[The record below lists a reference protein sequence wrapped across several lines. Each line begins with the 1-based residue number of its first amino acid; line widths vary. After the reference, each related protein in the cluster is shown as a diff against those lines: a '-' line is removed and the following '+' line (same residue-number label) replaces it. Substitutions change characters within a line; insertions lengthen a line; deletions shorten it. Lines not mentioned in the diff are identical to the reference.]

1 RWGVG
6 GGGGVSWV
14 VHVSKHIPVLLKEV
28 IDLLDPKPGETVVD
42 CTAGLGGHAA
52 AMAERGGPK
61 GTVVLMDLDPL
72 NLDVAAN
79 RIRALPEAPRVVP
92 IHASFAQ
99 AARLVAACDPARATS
114 ANIVLADL
122 GFASP
127 QVDNPERGFSFMR
140 EGPLDM
146 RLDPGAPITA
156 GELVNTMPERDLAE
170 LIMKHGEEPPFI
182 ARRIAEKVVQERRAG
197 PIQTTVRLAEVVR
210 SAIPAARAAE
220 SSIHPATRTFQALRI
235 AVNDE
240 IGSLERLLDS
250 VERAATRV
258 AAGKDTWLAPGARV
272 GIIGFHSLED
282 RPVKQGF
289 GRLVEKGL
297 AEPVTKKPVVA
308 GDAEIAGNPRARS
321 AKLRVVRLGS
331 AG

>member
-1 RWGVG
+1 M
-6 GGGGVSWV
+6 
-14 VHVSKHIPVLLKEV
+14 HPSKHIPVLLKEV
-28 IDLLDPKPGETVVD
+28 IDLLNPQPGETVVD

-52 AMAERGGPK
+52 AMAERIGPA
-61 GTVVLMDLDPL
+61 GAVVLFDLDPL
-72 NLDVAAN
+72 NLDVSAN
-79 RIRALPEAPRVVP
+79 RVRALPNAPRVIP

-99 AARLVAACDPARATS
+99 AARLIKTHMDADPAS
-114 ANIVLADL
+114 NISNLKSEISNPPSVLLADL

-127 QVDNPERGFSFMR
+127 QVDDPTRGFSFMR

-170 LIMKHGEEPPFI
+170 LIMKYGEEPPFV
-182 ARRIAEKVVQERRAG
+182 ARRIAEKVVLARTSG

-210 SAIPAARAAE
+210 SAIPVARAAE

-240 IGSLERLLDS
+240 IGSLERLLES
-250 VERAATRV
+250 VERAATQV
-258 AAGKDTWLAPGARV
+258 GAGKDTWLAPGARV
-272 GIIGFHSLED
+272 GIISFHSLED
-282 RPVKQGF
+282 RPVKQSF

-308 GDAEIAGNPRARS
+308 SDAEIAANPRARS
-321 AKLRVVRLGS
+321 AKLRVVRLVG
-331 AG
+331 